1 MADEKTEQPT
11 EKKLEDAKRDGKSPK
26 SADLPAAA
34 TFLIGATALSFG
46 AAPLSEHLRDL
57 IRIGLDVGRATSP
70 QLDITQQITAVLLD
84 AAWILI
90 PVLAIA
96 LAIPIIAMVAQIGI
110 NITFKPLELK
120 FDSINPASG
129 LKRIFSL
136 RSLLDLVKMLI
147 KAVALLAVLYELTMM
162 MMPVTASL
170 SYQPVMDV
178 IAVSWM
184 VLCRF
189 IAVAGGVMFLLGVAD
204 YGLQY
209 WFFIREHKM
218 TKDEIKRE
226 YKESEGDPEIKG
238 KRKQIAKE
246 NANAPRP
253 TRVADAQAVIVN
265 PTHYA
270 VAIRYVPEEHG
281 LPRVVAKGVDADALE
296 IRRFA
301 EECGVPIVPSPAL
314 ARALYLTPVDE
325 AIADPL
331 FEAVAE
337 VLAWVGSMSA
347 QAGAAG
353 NGMAAQGAHAAQAA
367 HNAGR
372 LGL

>member
-26 SADLPAAA
+26 SADLPAAT
-34 TFLIGATALSFG
+34 TFLVGATALSFG
-46 AAPLSEHLRDL
+46 AAPLGEHLRDL
-57 IRIGLDVGRATSP
+57 IRLGLDVGRATSP
-70 QLDITQQITAVLLD
+70 QLDMTQQITAVLLD

-90 PVLAIA
+90 PVLAVA
-96 LAIPIIAMVAQIGI
+96 LLIPIVAMVAQIGI

-120 FDSINPASG
+120 FDAINPVNG
-129 LKRIFSL
+129 IKRIFSL

-147 KAVALLAVLYELTMM
+147 KAVALLAVLYKLTMM

-170 SYQPVMDV
+170 SYQPIMDV
-178 IAVSWM
+178 IVVSWM

-189 IAVAGGVMFLLGVAD
+189 VAVAGGVMFILGVGD
-204 YGLQY
+204 FGLQY

-246 NANAPRP
+246 DANTPP
-253 TRVADAQAVIVN
+253 PSRVSAAQAVIVN

-281 LPRVVAKGVDADALE
+281 LPRVIAKGVDAEALA
-296 IRRFA
+296 IRRYA
-301 EECGVPIVPSPAL
+301 EACGVPIVPSPAL

-337 VLAWVGSMSA
+337 VLAWVGSMSGQTETTGDEYRSLHTGTA
-347 QAGAAG
+347 
-353 NGMAAQGAHAAQAA
+353 
-367 HNAGR
+367 
-372 LGL
+372 L

>member
-11 EKKLEDAKRDGKSPK
+11 QKKLDDAKRDGKSPK

-34 TFLIGATALSFG
+34 TFLVGATALSFTG
-46 AAPLSEHLRDL
+46 AQLSEHLRDL

-70 QLDITQQITAVLLD
+70 QLDIAQQITAIMVD

-90 PVLAIA
+90 PVLIVA
-96 LAIPIIAMVAQIGI
+96 LAIPILALMAQIGI

-136 RSLLDLVKMLI
+136 RSLLDLVKMVI
-147 KAVALLAVLYELTMM
+147 KAVALLAALYELTMM
-162 MMPVTASL
+162 MIPVTASL
-170 SYQPVMDV
+170 SYQPVLDV
-178 IAVSWM
+178 IAISWM

-189 IAVAGGVMFLLGVAD
+189 IAVAGGVLLVLGVAD

-218 TKDEIKRE
+218 TKDEVKRE

-246 NANAPRP
+246 IVNSPPP

-281 LPRVVAKGVDADALE
+281 LPRVIAKGVDADALE

-301 EECGVPIVPSPAL
+301 QECGVPIVPSPAL
-314 ARALYLTPVDE
+314 ARALYLTPVE
-325 AIADPL
+325 QAIADPL

-337 VLAWVGSMSA
+337 VLAWVGSMSG
-347 QAGAAG
+347 QVGAAG
-353 NGMAAQGAHAAQAA
+353 EERTAFSDS
-367 HNAGR
+367 R

>member
-1 MADEKTEQPT
+1 VV
-11 EKKLEDAKRDGKSPK
+11 
-26 SADLPAAA
+26 
-34 TFLIGATALSFG
+34 AL
-46 AAPLSEHLRDL
+46 
-57 IRIGLDVGRATSP
+57 
-70 QLDITQQITAVLLD
+70 
-84 AAWILI
+84 LI
-90 PVLAIA
+90 PIVAT
-96 LAIPIIAMVAQIGI
+96 VAQIGI

-120 FDSINPASG
+120 FDAINPVNG
-129 LKRIFSL
+129 FKRIFSL
-136 RSLLDLVKMLI
+136 RSLLDLVKMVI

-178 IAVSWM
+178 IAISWM

-189 IAVAGGVMFLLGVAD
+189 IAVAGGVMFVLGAAD
-204 YGLQY
+204 FGLQY

-226 YKESEGDPEIKG
+226 YKESEGDPDIKS
-238 KRKQIAKE
+238 KRKQIAKDD
-246 NANAPRP
+246 ANTPPP
-253 TRVADAQAVIVN
+253 TRVAAAQAVIVN

-281 LPRVVAKGVDADALE
+281 LPRVIAKGVDADALA
-296 IRRFA
+296 IRRYA

-337 VLAWVGSMSA
+337 VLAWVSSMSGPA
-347 QAGAAG
+347 ENFLPSGTA
-353 NGMAAQGAHAAQAA
+353 
-367 HNAGR
+367 
-372 LGL
+372 L